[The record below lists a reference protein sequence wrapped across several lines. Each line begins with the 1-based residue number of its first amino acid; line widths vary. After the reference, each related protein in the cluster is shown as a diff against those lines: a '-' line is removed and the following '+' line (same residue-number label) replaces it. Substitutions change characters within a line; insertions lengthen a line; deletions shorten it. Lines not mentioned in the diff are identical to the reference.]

1 MDVYYWFQILINMD
15 KKESKGEDNK
25 QRIQKLLA
33 SKQLIIPNSGDHNS
47 VKCYK
52 LDSFISKE
60 MGENSLVGGLCGAIV
75 VRKDENK
82 KELILHIIMVYD
94 GAKVINV
101 SGNKFT
107 AFMRDFELVRMLE
120 RILESWLLDFHL
132 HEQFQRHR
140 SRNFHECL
148 GTEDRETGN
157 KHEFG
162 GESDESNC
170 ISFWKNMM
178 EMVLNR
184 QMGIDRTE
192 VRVGVVKDHIR
203 VPDSIMKVYEK

>member
-120 RILESWLLDFHL
+120 RILES
-132 HEQFQRHR
+132 
-140 SRNFHECL
+140 
-148 GTEDRETGN
+148 
-157 KHEFG
+157 
-162 GESDESNC
+162 
-170 ISFWKNMM
+170 
-178 EMVLNR
+178 
-184 QMGIDRTE
+184 
-192 VRVGVVKDHIR
+192 
-203 VPDSIMKVYEK
+203 